1 MVNRWMRRL
10 LALWM
15 AAALMGAA
23 QAAPAPYPN
32 PGTEAPGTSFSAGID
47 GVLVGYYTGEAG
59 GFTNLAG
66 ALINGV
72 EGAIGLSNKTSA
84 YGTRFVFGNVHA
96 GDVLVFFI
104 DVLDTGDRFFS
115 DEAMNADG
123 VNHTYTSD
131 YAGDLLVPTGFNLA
145 FEDIFGGGDFNYRD
159 HSWVIGVE
167 AAVVPL
173 APTVLLLA
181 MGLALMPL
189 SGRVRRPR

>member
-1 MVNRWMRRL
+1 MMNRWMRRL

-66 ALINGV
+66 ALINGT

-84 YGTRFVFGNVHA
+84 YGERFVFGNVHA

-104 DVLDTGDRFFS
+104 DVVDTGNRFYS

-123 VNHTYTSD
+123 VNHTYSD
-131 YAGDLLVPTGFNLA
+131 SYTGDALVPPGFNLA
-145 FEDIFGGGDFNYRD
+145 FEDILGGGDFNYRD
-159 HSWVIGVE
+159 HSWVIRVE

-173 APTVLLLA
+173 APTVALLA
-181 MGLALMPL
+181 LGLALMPL
-189 SGRVRRPR
+189 VGRARRPR

>member
-1 MVNRWMRRL
+1 MMNRWMRRL
-10 LALWM
+10 AALCM
-15 AAALMGAA
+15 AAACLGAA

-32 PGTEAPGTSFSAGID
+32 PGTEAPGTAFTAGTD

-84 YGTRFVFGNVHA
+84 YGTRFVFGNVHVD
-96 GDVLVFFI
+96 DVLVFFI
-104 DVLDTGDRFFS
+104 DVLDTGERFFS

-123 VNHTYTSD
+123 VNHTYTD
-131 YAGDLLVPTGFNLA
+131 VYTGDALVPAGFNLA

-159 HSWVIGVE
+159 HSWVIRVE

-173 APTVLLLA
+173 APTALLLA
-181 MGLALMPL
+181 LGLAFMPL
-189 SGRVRRPR
+189 AGRVRRPR